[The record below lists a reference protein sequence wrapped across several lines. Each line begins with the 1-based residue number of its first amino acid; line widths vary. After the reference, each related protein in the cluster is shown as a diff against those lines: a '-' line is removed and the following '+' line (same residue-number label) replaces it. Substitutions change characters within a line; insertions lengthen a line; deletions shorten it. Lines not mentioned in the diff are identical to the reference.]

1 VILYRPLVY
10 VLVTVFGALTLL
22 CLFIWRKHLRASRHQ
37 TSQSDDVTTWLLVGL
52 LLVAGFSL
60 GALVMYVVWSG
71 R

>member
-10 VLVTVFGALTLL
+10 VLVTVFGALALL
-22 CLFIWRKHLRASRHQ
+22 CLFIWRKHLQISRE
-37 TSQSDDVTTWLLVGL
+37 TGQSDDVATWLLVGL

-71 R
+71 H

>member
-10 VLVTVFGALTLL
+10 VLVTVFGALALL
-22 CLFIWRKHLRASRHQ
+22 CLFIWRKHLRASRE
-37 TSQSDDVTTWLLVGL
+37 TGQSDDVATWLLVGL

-71 R
+71 H